1 MLNKHTYGTFTDLFT
16 TNDVTPFS
24 LSFMCYTLLFCFEIL
39 KIYPIRHSFIYLAY
53 LNFNPDVHNKAKM
66 TTTHKGPIMPPSKFH
81 NSLNRPYILPKRLW
95 LIWVI
100 PLHQSLCQVPKNS
113 EKLHQEW
120 ASVVDVA
127 KVGGLRSCVASAE
140 GLACKLHCARLA

>member
-1 MLNKHTYGTFTDLFT
+1 MRKTTGLFT

-24 LSFMCYTLLFCFEIL
+24 LYFMYYTYLFCLEIL
-39 KIYPIRHSFIYLAY
+39 KIYPIRPSFIYLAY

-120 ASVVDVA
+120 ASVVGVA
-127 KVGGLRSCVASAE
+127 KVGGLRPCVASAE